1 MSTGLSR
8 QDWIGP
14 VSEPPRC
21 LPLGVLSGVPTI
33 GVGKSLHRVD
43 GLTKGTVAAL
53 TAQLDRRA
61 PSGRLGTGHRTGVG
75 RRDPA
80 TATSTG
86 HR

>member
-1 MSTGLSR
+1 MTTESILVVPR
-8 QDWIGP
+8 QASVP
-14 VSEPPRC
+14 SS
-21 LPLGVLSGVPTI
+21 LGVLSGVPTI